1 MKSICEILSF
11 FPLSFYSSFVFLV
24 FWKFSWQLGSCQAGK
39 GPIQLWHPR
48 ITPDLTAAVQ
58 GDAVTIGS
66 GEVRWLRRPPVAS
79 YASYLRAVGW
89 WPSSWRLNGC
99 HADEGQIHWWRPE
112 RASDLMMVVVQGGGG
127 RQVLTYDYERPE

>member
-1 MKSICEILSF
+1 MKSFPFFLS
-11 FPLSFYSSFVFLV
+11 LSTPVSFSCCFGSRHV
-24 FWKFSWQLGSCQAGK
+24 FSWQLGSCQAGK

-99 HADEGQIHWWRPE
+99 HADEGQIHRWRPE